1 MEKFNLP
8 FITSRLAQ
16 LDKESRQLEPDT
28 HLREKV
34 LKRAEEY
41 ANEFLQN
48 IDSMPM
54 YGEDSKTNGN
64 KFRSPVFDSPIDIDD
79 ALNILKE
86 DVDRPGLNPAS
97 GKHLGYI
104 PGGGIYYSAVADY
117 LAAVTNRY
125 AGVFFASPGA
135 VRMENVL
142 LRWMADIVGY
152 PETAAGN
159 LTSGGSIANLTGV
172 VVARD
177 VHEIPA
183 KDFSRVVVY
192 LTSQAHH
199 SVEKA
204 LRIAGLGECIKR
216 NISCDERFR
225 MKPDALEAAIVSDKK
240 SGLRPWLVVASAG
253 STDAGVVDPLVEIG
267 DIAHKH
273 KLWYHIDGAYGAFFA
288 LCKEGKKILRGIES
302 SDSLVMDPH
311 KGLFLPYGSG
321 AVLVKERTHLLRS
334 FSQYANY
341 MQDAL
346 TPLDEISPA
355 DISIELSK
363 HFRGLRLWL
372 PLKLLGA
379 APFRAALEEKLL
391 LARYFFEKVQT
402 LPNVE
407 VGPPPDLSVVT
418 FRFVPAR
425 GNADEFNKQLVNEI
439 RREGRVFF
447 SSTMLDGKFVLRCAV
462 LVFRAH
468 RQVID
473 EALEILRKRS
483 EVLMRST

>member
-1 MEKFNLP
+1 MEKFDLP
-8 FITSRLAQ
+8 QVAARLAE
-16 LDKESRQLEPDT
+16 LEKESCLLEPDVQ
-28 HLREKV
+28 LREKI
-34 LKRAEEY
+34 LKRAERY
-41 ANEFLQN
+41 ADEFLQK
-48 IDSMPM
+48 IQSLPM
-54 YGEDSKTNGN
+54 YVEDKKENAVA
-64 KFRSPVFDSPIDIDD
+64 FRSPDFDSPIDIDD

-104 PGGGIYYSAVADY
+104 PGGGIYYSAIADY
-117 LAAVTNRY
+117 LAAVANRY

-135 VRMENVL
+135 VRMENAL

-152 PETAAGN
+152 PETAAGS
-159 LTSGGSIANLTGV
+159 LTSGGSIANLTAIV
-172 VVARD
+172 AARD
-177 VHEIPA
+177 SHEIPA

-192 LTSQAHH
+192 LTSQVHH
-199 SVEKA
+199 SIEKA
-204 LRIAGLGECIKR
+204 LRVAGLGECIKR
-216 NISCDERFR
+216 NVSCDERFR
-225 MKPDALEAAIVSDKK
+225 MKPDALEASIVSDKE

-273 KLWYHIDGAYGAFFA
+273 KIWYHIDGAYGAFFA
-288 LCKEGKKILRGIES
+288 LCKEGKEILRGIEK

-321 AVLVKERTHLLRS
+321 AVLVKDRAHLLRS
-334 FSQYANY
+334 FSHYANY

-372 PLKLLGA
+372 PLKLLGV

-391 LARYFFEKVQT
+391 LARYFFEKVQA

-407 VGPPPDLSVVT
+407 VGPLPDLSVVT

-439 RREGRVFF
+439 RRDGRVFF

-462 LVFRAH
+462 LAFRAH

-473 EALEILRKRS
+473 EAIEILRKKS
-483 EVLMRST
+483 EILMRST